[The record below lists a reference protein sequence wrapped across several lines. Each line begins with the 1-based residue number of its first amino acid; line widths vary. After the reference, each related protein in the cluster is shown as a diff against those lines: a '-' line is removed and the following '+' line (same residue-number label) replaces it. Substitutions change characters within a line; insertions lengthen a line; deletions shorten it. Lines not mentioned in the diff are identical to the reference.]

1 MPLEMNSQ
9 FLATTAPTACLPL
22 ASGDG
27 TADDRTGVRKKKGGT
42 MEKIDTFET
51 DTSETAPCIPCG

>member
-27 TADDRTGVRKKKGGT
+27 TADDRTGVRKKKG
-42 MEKIDTFET
+42 
-51 DTSETAPCIPCG
+51 